1 MFVKLLSW
9 FSFFYFVADG
19 FVYEGGSNNDGTSTT
34 NETGLHSEF
43 EQLEQK
49 WIRKIFY
56 ENKRRVQS
64 SKLKSKAEKNK
75 ILLDILGRWS
85 GDINLHF

>member
-1 MFVKLLSW
+1 VFVKLLSW

-49 WIRKIFY
+49 
-56 ENKRRVQS
+56 
-64 SKLKSKAEKNK
+64 
-75 ILLDILGRWS
+75 
-85 GDINLHF
+85 